1 VALVERESR
10 GDVRDG
16 EVVLEV
22 CEVEQL
28 VNVLDRLDDWLS
40 HAQPDTLEDMVEFLG
55 PARLGRTAAEGIVE
69 VLDFYSAELNRRL
82 RSAQTQVDG

>member
-1 VALVERESR
+1 MERESR

-16 EVVLEV
+16 VVVLET

-28 VNVLDRLDDWLS
+28 VSILDRLDDWLL

-69 VLDFYSAELNRRL
+69 VLDFYSAELNERL
-82 RSAQTQVDG
+82 RSARSTQVDG

>member
-1 VALVERESR
+1 
-10 GDVRDG
+10 
-16 EVVLEV
+16 VVFLEA

-28 VNVLDRLDDWLS
+28 VSVLDRLDDWLL

-55 PARLGRTAAEGIVE
+55 PERLGHTATEGIVE

-82 RSAQTQVDG
+82 RSTQVND